1 MCDSSFPYNN
11 VLNNDFYR
19 KGKTETM
26 GMVHKYMF
34 LTLQHVL
41 KSVDQK
47 VNVIGIVLETG
58 FPKPTAGTDCCS
70 ILKIIDATNHDIG
83 MTVNVFAKDTESLP
97 LVAAVGD
104 VIQLY
109 RVVVKEHN
117 GEVNAVFNK
126 RFSSFALYKGKDGDD
141 LDPYQVS
148 SKFQPR
154 VEDKMLV
161 NKLRKWRVNF
171 QLHEDSSKFPM
182 FREIKE
188 ETYINLACKIL
199 HCSEAAK
206 DEWFIFAWDGTDT
219 QPNAIC
225 SNLEDELNHPLP
237 LQLEPLPLP
246 REILCTFPAVGSIL
260 RITLEACVG
269 KNHLYLLSVGK
280 WVKIMNMRLEVHAGL
295 WHGVFTR
302 FTKVRYTPN
311 EDQLVAERQRLSSE
325 RLSLKSAR
333 MPYCSFPEP
342 SLITAVNCPNHVT
355 PVTLM
360 SVLTHSEVT
369 AKFKCVVR
377 VVAAM
382 PCQAEILRS
391 PAGIYRMRLTLE
403 DSTARIHACVFAEDG
418 ETLFDGYP
426 GVEKLR
432 RKLERLLGVEC
443 DGSNDGVKDT
453 PRNPPWICVCLKS
466 YYAVKA
472 DVWGSRN
479 FRIFDTKIMGDT

>member
-1 MCDSSFPYNN
+1 
-11 VLNNDFYR
+11 
-19 KGKTETM
+19 M
-26 GMVHKYMF
+26 GSVDKYTIM
-34 LTLQHVL
+34 TLKDVF

-47 VNVIGIVLETG
+47 VNVVGVVLETG
-58 FPKPTAGTDCCS
+58 FPKPTAGTDFCS
-70 ILKIIDATNHDIG
+70 ILKIIDATHHDMA
-83 MTVNVFAKDTESLP
+83 MTVNIFAESTEKLP

-104 VIQLY
+104 VIQLC
-109 RVVVKEHN
+109 RVLVKEHN

-126 RFSSFALYKGKDGDD
+126 KYSSFALFKGKDGDD
-141 LDPYQVS
+141 LYPYQVYS
-148 SKFQPR
+148 NFHPR
-154 VEDKMLV
+154 YVDKLLIHR
-161 NKLRKWRVNF
+161 LRKWLVNF

-199 HCSEAAK
+199 HCCEAAN

-219 QPNAIC
+219 LPNAIS

-260 RITLEACVG
+260 RITLEEYVG
-269 KNHLYLLSVGK
+269 KRQLYLLSIGK
-280 WVKIMNMRLEVHAGL
+280 WVKFTNMRLEVRDGL
-295 WHGVFTR
+295 WHGIFTR

-311 EDQLVAERQRLSSE
+311 EDLLIVERQRLSDE
-325 RLSLKSAR
+325 RLSLKSGR
-333 MPYCSFPEP
+333 MLYSSFPEP
-342 SLITAVNCPNHVT
+342 SPITAVNCHDHVT

-369 AKFKCVVR
+369 ANFKCVVR

-382 PCQAEILRS
+382 PCQAELLRS
-391 PAGIYRMRLTLE
+391 PAGTYRMRLTLE
-403 DSTARIHACVFAEDG
+403 DSTARIHAYVIDEDG

-426 GVEKLR
+426 GVEQLR
-432 RKLERLLGVEC
+432 RKLEKLLGIEC
-443 DGSNDGVKDT
+443 DGSKDGEKDT

-466 YYAVKA
+466 FYVQKA
-472 DVWGSRN
+472 DIWGTRN
-479 FRIFDTKIMGDT
+479 FRIFGTKIVGDA